1 MIIPYPNF
9 KPRHYQS
16 EILRAFFVEQKKRFY
31 YLCHRRAGKDMTCWN
46 ILWGAA
52 CQRVGTYLYLLPLH
66 TQARKIIWR
75 GMIGSGQ
82 SFLSMVPK
90 QLIASINNTEMS
102 IRLINGSIIQLG
114 GSNNYN
120 SLMGTNP
127 VGIVLSE
134 FALHTPLAIN
144 YLTPIL
150 VENDGFLICQTT
162 PRGKNHAY
170 HLYNAALAD
179 NNWFVRKFTIDDT
192 FKNDGSPVITHA
204 QIDAERRAGVAEE
217 ILRQEWWLDFNVGVQ
232 GAYYTTEMD
241 KMEYEGRVCHFE
253 VDKNLPVFTS
263 WDLGVRD
270 STVIILFQ
278 YIGNMINIIYHIEKT
293 NEGIE
298 YFVRRLGEVKE
309 QLGFKRYQNHF
320 APHDIRNREWGS
332 SAKSRL
338 SIAHDLGIHFLVVP
352 NVSIVDGIQ
361 AVRSIFPQLRIHAG
375 NCKQFLDAVKEYRRE
390 YDEVNRV
397 FSSTPLHN
405 WASNSAD
412 ALRYLAVGWRANFA
426 QPEMNEVRKYRMD
439 GPNIGIAHTSVTHA
453 NQGFMPNFRQ

>member
-1 MIIPYPNF
+1 
-9 KPRHYQS
+9 
-16 EILRAFFVEQKKRFY
+16 
-31 YLCHRRAGKDMTCWN
+31 MTCWN

-52 CQRVGTYLYLLPLH
+52 IQRVGTYLYLLPLH

-90 QLIASINNTEMS
+90 GIIASINNTEMS

-170 HLYNAALAD
+170 KLYNAALAD
-179 NNWFVRKFTIDDT
+179 SNWFVRKFTIDDT
-192 FKNDGSPVITHA
+192 RKNDGSPVITHA

-217 ILRQEWWLDFNVGVQ
+217 ILRQEWWLDFNVGVV
-232 GAYYTTEMD
+232 GAYYTSEMD
-241 KMEYEGRVCHFE
+241 KMEYEKRICHF
-253 VDKNLPVFTS
+253 DINPNYPVFTS
-263 WDLGVRD
+263 WDLGIRD
-270 STVIILFQ
+270 STVVIFFQ
-278 YIGNMINIIYHIEKT
+278 YIDHMVTIIYHLEKT

-298 YFVRRLGEVKE
+298 YFVR
-309 QLGFKRYQNHF
+309 QLSEIKDKLRFKKYQNHF
-320 APHDIRNREWGS
+320 APHDIRQREWGN

-338 SIAHDLGIHFLVVP
+338 SVAHDLGLHFLVVP
-352 NVSIVDGIQ
+352 NCSIVDGIQ
-361 AVRSIFPQLRIHAG
+361 AVRSIFPQLKIHAG
-375 NCKQFLDAVKEYRRE
+375 HCAGLIDAMKEYRRE

-397 FSSTPLHN
+397 FSATPLHN
-405 WASNSAD
+405 WASNSCD
-412 ALRYLAVGWRANFA
+412 SLRYLALGWRANFA
-426 QPEMNEVRKYRMD
+426 EPHNNEPRKYIMD
-439 GPNIGIAHTSVTHA
+439 GPSIGIEQQTQQNT
-453 NQGFMPNFRQ
+453 NQGYMANFRV